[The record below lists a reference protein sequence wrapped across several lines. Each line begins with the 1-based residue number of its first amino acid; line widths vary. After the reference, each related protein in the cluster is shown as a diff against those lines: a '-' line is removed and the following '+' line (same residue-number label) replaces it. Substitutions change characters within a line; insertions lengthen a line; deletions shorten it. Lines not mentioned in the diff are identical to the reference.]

1 MTRIKVNNNT
11 QILTLN
17 NFLIDNLDGAVSTD
31 QIDPVQR
38 WQIVQL
44 IVKKF
49 WRMYLEEHIVEL
61 RQARQCKYVKP
72 NIKVVDLVFQVE
84 KMLLLA
90 IDS

>member
-1 MTRIKVNNNT
+1 
-11 QILTLN
+11 
-17 NFLIDNLDGAVSTD
+17 
-31 QIDPVQR
+31 
-38 WQIVQL
+38 
-44 IVKKF
+44 
-49 WRMYLEEHIVEL
+49 MYLKEHIVEL